1 MQHRRWFG
9 HRPLT
14 SPTPHLSSFTSSIS
28 IDVGISFAAL
38 GGITGRQLHHSS
50 NFLSLP
56 HLFSQ
61 LVRTN
66 GNKAYVIDTLALVR
80 RLEAQQVP
88 SKQAEA
94 ITSVITI
101 VWRMLPSP
109 RLEAE
114 DAEELRGVDE
124 VRPSRVGLE
133 SYEERCCSGEKLD
146 EGRPHKWMTRNC
158 ACTDRPRCSG
168 WQLAV
173 PPQGSTSP
181 SASDGLGRHLNRRNG
196 RGEMKGGSNNKE
208 SGDEGG
214 GGRGRKGWAAPIGE
228 GGTSQGVMSK
238 RQCCV
243 GDVGWRGSVMTNR

>member
-1 MQHRRWFG
+1 M
-9 HRPLT
+9 
-14 SPTPHLSSFTSSIS
+14 
-28 IDVGISFAAL
+28 
-38 GGITGRQLHHSS
+38 
-50 NFLSLP
+50 
-56 HLFSQ
+56 
-61 LVRTN
+61 
-66 GNKAYVIDTLALVR
+66 
-80 RLEAQQVP
+80 P

-114 DAEELRGVDE
+114 DAEGLGFDGRRCLFSCLWFECADIVVLMFLTELRGVDE